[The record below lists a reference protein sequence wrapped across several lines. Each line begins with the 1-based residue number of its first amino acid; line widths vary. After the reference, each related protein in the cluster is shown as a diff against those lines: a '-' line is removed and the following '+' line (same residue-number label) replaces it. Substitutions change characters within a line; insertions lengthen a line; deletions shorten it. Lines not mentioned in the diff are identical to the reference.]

1 MPTVSPVGGPGEVVD
16 ALTALVH
23 EVERTQRS
31 EDVDGFLALFD
42 DDAVWVTGGGN
53 RLVGL
58 EAIRA
63 FTERALPGA
72 FEDGGSVTYDIEHVL
87 FISPD
92 VVLTGV
98 RQQYLAPDGSPT
110 SAGLPTYVWRRRAG
124 KWRLVAGQNTTT
136 D

>member
-1 MPTVSPVGGPGEVVD
+1 MPTVTPVGGPGEVVD

-42 DDAVWVTGGGN
+42 DDAVWVTGGGK
-53 RLVGL
+53 RLIGIDV
-58 EAIRA
+58 IRE

-72 FEDGGSVTYDIEHVL
+72 FADGGSVTYDIEHVL
-87 FISPD
+87 FISDD

-110 SAGLPTYVWRRRAG
+110 SAGLPSYVWRRRSG
-124 KWRLVAGQNTTT
+124 KWHIVVGQNTTVA
-136 D
+136 